1 MKCRHC
7 GFDNP
12 DGFAFCGKCGTPLS
26 AGCPQCG
33 FENPEGF
40 TFCGKCG
47 ASLTAVQDTLTSAD
61 LDHLRA
67 YLPSHLIEALRFD
80 LSAPA
85 PALLQKCIDHLSQL
99 LGMIYTHLPPYLV
112 EWVIQ
117 DPTPGRVGG
126 QFMDGTLLFADIS
139 GFTAMSERLSRM
151 GREGAEEINTI
162 VNRYFSTMLAI
173 LREHHGQLF
182 EFGGDALL
190 GIFPEPDSATRA
202 VQAAQRMQEA
212 MGAFSSTV
220 TSQGDFEV
228 QMKVGIHRGRFLAAQ
243 LGTPRGMKAGLLGS
257 VVSATAATEAAAEA
271 GQILIDPKALAA
283 VSVPCRARSAAVAPY
298 QIVERIEPATML
310 PHLPGPQRPYFP
322 EPSLENLR
330 RAVELLDGLAP
341 YLQAGLLPRLASDP
355 HTASV
360 QGEHRL
366 VSVLFANVHGLGEI
380 ADRLGPG
387 REEEII
393 ATLNRYFVA
402 MEGAIHRFGGV
413 VNTID
418 LNAHGDKLFASF
430 GAPQAHEDDAER
442 AVRAALTM
450 QERMEE
456 LRTLPA
462 EVGLDDLQLRQQIG
476 ISFGYVF
483 AGFVGTNW
491 RRDYTV
497 MGDDVNLSARLMA
510 KAEPGSVIISSD
522 VRRKV
527 QALFELT
534 SRGKV
539 PLKGKSQPVPISSVD
554 GVRPVPEPLRGLKGM
569 RSPLV
574 GRQAEWDQLMGAL
587 ERLDQGR
594 GQIVSVIGEA
604 GLGKSRLIAEMHQS
618 QPSIRWIDG
627 RCLSYTESVSFWPF
641 QQLVGELVG
650 LRPDDSERVAWNRLV
665 DALER
670 YLPAEKMRASL
681 PYLGHFL
688 NLPLEPD
695 LQEQIRYL
703 DAEALQR
710 QVYVAIG
717 GLIEAVARSDPAPL
731 VVALDDLHWMDQAS
745 QGLLEHLMPLVN
757 QVPLMLLLIYRPERA
772 KACWQV
778 REKAAREFPH
788 ATSEI
793 ALRPLPAEH
802 GRQLLENLVG
812 IEDWPPQIHALLIER
827 AEGNPLYLEEV
838 LRALIDDGV
847 LVQGSDG
854 RWRVGSDVDAIRVP
868 DTLQG
873 VLMTRLDRVEEG
885 SRWTAQV
892 ASVIGRVFTLEVLGQ
907 IHDASG
913 DQLNQY
919 LVALQRYEI
928 VHETQ
933 RAPELVYSF
942 KHGMMQ
948 EVCYRSML
956 TRNRRTYHR
965 KIAQYLAE
973 KQSADHLESES
984 HDALIAHH
992 AFVGQDWAR
1001 ALRYQFLAGRQA
1013 QKLFANHEAIDHFRK
1028 ALESAENLGVDAT
1041 AAQRLTIHMELGE
1054 LLTLTS
1060 QYEAARDH
1068 LEQAFSLAAER
1079 GNPDAQAHIC
1089 RWLARM
1095 YERLGEYP
1103 AALEQVEQGLAI
1115 LDRAETAEAAELR
1128 LIAGLIRTRQG
1139 DYDQALDD
1147 CQEGLR
1153 IAHDLDEVTA
1163 LARAYTLLGV
1173 INRQLGMSVLA
1184 IEYFE
1189 QAFALYQRADDLQ
1202 GQAISHNQ
1210 MANAHF
1216 DLAQWEEARQHY
1228 LQARETFDRIGNV
1241 YHRAFADNNLG
1252 GIARNQG
1259 RLDEALR
1266 FYRAGLETLERSGGS
1281 TYVLG
1286 VFHMNL
1292 GATLARRGEVDAA
1305 LDQLRQSEALFEEAQ
1320 AQNFLPELHRHFATV
1335 ALLAE
1340 DPEEAG
1346 AHGQQA
1352 LELAR
1357 QLTMRAEEGGA
1368 LRALGKVNAVQ
1379 DAFDAA
1385 EEYLLQSV
1393 AILEE
1398 VGDEY
1403 ERARSQLSLA
1413 QLYVE
1418 KGEPEAGREPLAA
1431 SIATFER
1438 LGAEMDLSTAREL
1451 QERQF

>member
-1 MKCRHC
+1 
-7 GFDNP
+7 
-12 DGFAFCGKCGTPLS
+12 
-26 AGCPQCG
+26 
-33 FENPEGF
+33 
-40 TFCGKCG
+40 
-47 ASLTAVQDTLTSAD
+47 VQDTLTPAD
-61 LDHLRA
+61 LDHLRT
-67 YLPSHLIEALRFD
+67 YLPSHLIETLRFD

-85 PALLQKCIDHLSQL
+85 PTLLKECIDHLSQL

-117 DPTPGRVGG
+117 DPTPGRVGC
-126 QFMDGTLLFADIS
+126 QFMHGTLLFADIS
-139 GFTAMSERLSRM
+139 GFTAMSERLSRI
-151 GREGAEEINTI
+151 GREGAEEINSI

-190 GIFPEPDSATRA
+190 GIFLEPDSATRA
-202 VQAAQRMQEA
+202 VQAARRMQEA
-212 MGAFSSTV
+212 MGAFSSTA
-220 TSQGDFEV
+220 TSQGEFEV
-228 QMKVGIHRGRFLAAQ
+228 QMKVGIHRGHFLAAQ

-257 VVSATAATEAAAEA
+257 VVSDTAATESAAEA
-271 GQILIDPKALAA
+271 GQILVDPTTLAA
-283 VSVPCRARSAAVAPY
+283 VSVPCRARSAPTAPY
-298 QIVERIEPATML
+298 QIVEEIEPATML
-310 PHLPGPQRPYFP
+310 PQFPAPQRPHFP

-380 ADRLGPG
+380 ADQLGPG

-393 ATLNRYFVA
+393 AALNRYFVA

-442 AVRAALTM
+442 AVRAALAM
-450 QERMEE
+450 QERMSE
-456 LRTLPA
+456 LRSLPA
-462 EVGLDDLQLRQQIG
+462 EVGLDNLQLRQQIG

-510 KAEPGSVIISSD
+510 KAEPGSVIVSSD

-539 PLKGKSQPVPISSVD
+539 PLKGKSQPVPISSVE
-554 GVRPVPEPLRGLKGM
+554 GIRPVPEPLRGVKGM

-574 GRQAEWDQLMGAL
+574 GRQAEWDQLMATL
-587 ERLDQGR
+587 EELARGR

-604 GLGKSRLIAEMHQS
+604 GLGKSRLIAEMRQARRS
-618 QPSIRWIDG
+618 VRWIEG

-641 QQLVGELVG
+641 QQLVGKMVG
-650 LRPDDSERVAWNRLV
+650 LRPDDSERVAWNRLI
-665 DALER
+665 DALEKH
-670 YLPAEKMRASL
+670 LDAEEMRASL

-688 NLPLEPD
+688 NLPLEAD

-710 QVYVAIG
+710 RVYVAIG
-717 GLIEAVARSDPAPL
+717 GLIESIARSEAIPL
-731 VVALDDLHWMDQAS
+731 VLALDDLHWMDQAS

-757 QVPLMLLLIYRPERA
+757 QVPLLLLLIYRPERA

-788 ATSEI
+788 CTSEI
-793 ALRPLPAEH
+793 ALQPLPAAD
-802 GRQLLENLVG
+802 GQRLLSNLVG
-812 IEDWPPQIHALLIER
+812 IEDWPPQIYSMLLER

-838 LRALIDDGV
+838 LRALIDDDV
-847 LVQGSDG
+847 LVQEDG
-854 RWRVGSDVDAIRVP
+854 RWRISGDVSAIRVP

-873 VLMTRLDRVEEG
+873 VLMTRLDRLEEG

-892 ASVIGRVFTLEVLGQ
+892 ASVIGRVFTLDVLDQ
-907 IHDASG
+907 IHDIGG
-913 DQLNQY
+913 DQLNQH

-933 RAPELVYSF
+933 RIPELIYSF

-956 TRNRRTYHR
+956 TRSRRLYHR
-965 KIAQYLAE
+965 KIARYLAK

-992 AFVGQDWAR
+992 AFAGQDWAR

-1013 QKLFANHEAIDHFRK
+1013 KKLFANHEAIDHFRR
-1028 ALESAENLGVDAT
+1028 ALKSAESIGVDAT
-1041 AAQRLTIHMELGE
+1041 AAQRLTIYMELGE

-1060 QYEAARDH
+1060 QYDAARDH
-1068 LEQAFSLAAER
+1068 LDKAFSLATAR
-1079 GNPDAQAHIC
+1079 GNRDAQAHIC

-1095 YERLGEYP
+1095 HERLGEYP
-1103 AALEQVEQGLAI
+1103 DALKQVEKGLDI
-1115 LDRAETAEAAELR
+1115 LDREETAEAAELR
-1128 LIAGLIRTRQG
+1128 LIAGLIHTRQG
-1139 DYDQALDD
+1139 DYDKALNE

-1153 IAHDLDEVTA
+1153 IAHALDEVTA

-1189 QAFALYQRADDLQ
+1189 QAFALYERADDLQ

-1210 MANAHF
+1210 MANAYF
-1216 DLAQWEEARQHY
+1216 DLAQWEEAKQHY
-1228 LQARETFDRIGNV
+1228 HRARGTFDRIGNV

-1259 RLDEALR
+1259 RLDEALS

-1281 TYVLG
+1281 AYVLG

-1292 GATLARRGEVDAA
+1292 GATLARRGEINAA
-1305 LDQLRQSEALFEEAQ
+1305 VQHLQRSETLFEESQ

-1335 ALLAE
+1335 ALI
-1340 DPEEAG
+1340 AG
-1346 AHGQQA
+1346 EPDKAKRHIQQA
-1352 LELAR
+1352 LQLAR
-1357 QLTMRAEEGGA
+1357 KLTMRAEEGAA
-1368 LRALGKVNAVQ
+1368 LRVLGEVNTAQ
-1379 DAFDAA
+1379 GAFDAA
-1385 EEYLLQSV
+1385 AEQLLQSV
-1393 AILEE
+1393 AVLEE

-1413 QLYVE
+1413 QSYVS
-1418 KGEPEAGREPLAA
+1418 KGEPQAGLEHLEAC
-1431 SIATFER
+1431 IATFDR
-1438 LGAEMDLSTAREL
+1438 LGAEMDLETARALKEHPA
-1451 QERQF
+1451 QEGDQPVSGSRSD

>member
-1 MKCRHC
+1 
-7 GFDNP
+7 
-12 DGFAFCGKCGTPLS
+12 
-26 AGCPQCG
+26 
-33 FENPEGF
+33 
-40 TFCGKCG
+40 
-47 ASLTAVQDTLTSAD
+47 
-61 LDHLRA
+61 
-67 YLPSHLIEALRFD
+67 
-80 LSAPA
+80 
-85 PALLQKCIDHLSQL
+85 
-99 LGMIYTHLPPYLV
+99 
-112 EWVIQ
+112 
-117 DPTPGRVGG
+117 
-126 QFMDGTLLFADIS
+126 
-139 GFTAMSERLSRM
+139 
-151 GREGAEEINTI
+151 
-162 VNRYFSTMLAI
+162 
-173 LREHHGQLF
+173 
-182 EFGGDALL
+182 
-190 GIFPEPDSATRA
+190 
-202 VQAAQRMQEA
+202 MQEA
-212 MGAFSSTV
+212 MGAFSSTS

-257 VVSATAATEAAAEA
+257 VVSATAATESAAEA
-271 GQILIDPKALAA
+271 GQILIDPNSLAA
-283 VSVPCRARSAAVAPY
+283 VSVPCRARSARKGPY
-298 QIVERIEPATML
+298 QIVEQIEPATML
-310 PHLPGPQRPYFP
+310 PHFPGPQRPYFS

-330 RAVELLDGLAP
+330 RAAELLDGLAP

-442 AVRAALTM
+442 AVRAALAM
-450 QERMEE
+450 QERIEE

-497 MGDDVNLSARLMA
+497 MGDDVNLSARLMS
-510 KAEPGSVIISSD
+510 KAEPGDVIVSSD

-527 QALFELT
+527 QALFEMT

-569 RSPLV
+569 HSPLV
-574 GRQAEWDQLMGAL
+574 GRQTEREQLMATL
-587 ERLDQGR
+587 ERLSQGW

-604 GLGKSRLIAEMHQS
+604 GLGKSRLVAEMRQAR
-618 QPSIRWIDG
+618 PSVRWLEG
-627 RCLSYTESVSFWPF
+627 RCLSYTESVSFWLF
-641 QQLVGELVG
+641 QQLVGRMVG
-650 LRPDDSERVAWNRLV
+650 LQPDDSERVAWNRLV
-665 DALER
+665 DALET
-670 YLPAEKMRASL
+670 YLPADEVRASL

-688 NLPLEPD
+688 NLPLEAD

-717 GLIEAVARSDPAPL
+717 GLIEAVARSEAAPL
-731 VVALDDLHWMDQAS
+731 VLALDDLHWIDQAS

-793 ALRPLPAEH
+793 ALQPLPTED
-802 GRQLLENLVG
+802 GQRLLENLVG
-812 IEDWPPQIHALLIER
+812 LEDWPPEIRELLLQR

-838 LRALIDDGV
+838 LRALIDDDV
-847 LVQGSDG
+847 LVQGADG
-854 RWRVGSDVDAIRVP
+854 QWHIGGDVGTIRVP

-892 ASVIGRVFTLEVLGQ
+892 ASVIGRVFPLDVLDR
-907 IHDASG
+907 IHDAGG
-913 DQLNQY
+913 DQLNQH
-919 LVALQRYEI
+919 LIALQRYEI
-928 VHETQ
+928 VRETQ
-933 RAPELVYSF
+933 RVPELVYSF

-965 KIAQYLAE
+965 KIARYLAE
-973 KQSADHLESES
+973 RQSANHLESES

-992 AFVGQDWAR
+992 AFLGQDWAR

-1060 QYEAARDH
+1060 QYQAAHDH
-1068 LEQAFSLAAER
+1068 LDRSFSLATAR
-1079 GNPDAQAHIC
+1079 GNRDAQAHIC
-1089 RWLARM
+1089 RWRARM
-1095 YERLGEYP
+1095 HERLGEYP
-1103 AALEQVEQGLAI
+1103 AALEQVAQGLEI
-1115 LDRAETAEAAELR
+1115 LDRAETTEAAELR
-1128 LIAGLIRTRQG
+1128 LIAGLIHTRQG

-1153 IAHDLDEVTA
+1153 IAHALDEVTA

-1189 QAFALYQRADDLQ
+1189 QAFALYERADDLQ

-1210 MANAHF
+1210 MANAYF
-1216 DLAQWEEARQHY
+1216 DLAQWEEAKQHY
-1228 LQARETFDRIGNV
+1228 NQARETFDRIGNV

-1292 GATLARRGEVDAA
+1292 GATFVRRGEIDAA
-1305 LDQLRQSEALFEEAQ
+1305 RDHLQQAETLFAEAQ
-1320 AQNFLPELHRHFATV
+1320 AQNFLPELHRHFGAV
-1335 ALLAE
+1335 ALHAE
-1340 DPEEAG
+1340 EPAEAA
-1346 AHGQQA
+1346 AHGRQA

-1368 LRALGKVNAVQ
+1368 LRVLGEA
-1379 DAFDAA
+1379 DAA
-1385 EEYLLQSV
+1385 QGDVDAAAERLLESV
-1393 AILEE
+1393 SILEE

-1413 QLYVE
+1413 QLCVANG
-1418 KGEPEAGREPLAA
+1418 KPEAGNESLAA
-1431 SIATFER
+1431 AIATFER
-1438 LGAEMDLSTAREL
+1438 LGAEMDLRAAREL
-1451 QERQF
+1451 REHQF